1 MIIGIVVQ
9 NNTLDGD
16 NTTIMEGAYFHWLHS
31 HPAAPVE
38 GAWSFKKRLLEQDE
52 QTSSE
57 KLTAGPQVLGER
69 VGQEAGRPFL
79 SFLFFLICLR
89 SNFTF

>member
-9 NNTLDGD
+9 HNTGD
-16 NTTIMEGAYFHWLHS
+16 NNNKTITKGAYFLGLHN
-31 HPAAPVE
+31 HPAAM
-38 GAWSFKKRLLEQDE
+38 GGGWGCQQRLPEQDE

-57 KLTAGPQVLGER
+57 NLAAAPQVLGER

>member
-1 MIIGIVVQ
+1 
-9 NNTLDGD
+9 
-16 NTTIMEGAYFHWLHS
+16 MEGAYFHWLHN
-31 HPAAPVE
+31 HPAAHQE
-38 GAWSFKKRLLEQDE
+38 GAGALRGSSRQDE

-57 KLTAGPQVLGER
+57 NLTAGPQVLGER